1 MTIEEIKRKKQEYGY
16 TNEQMAE
23 LSGVPLPTV
32 RKVLSGATKSP
43 RYETIRRLSAV
54 FPGDYISGGIG
65 NTVSYGYK
73 PHFQM
78 LEEPSAAYQV
88 KQKNT
93 FQTQGTEEVS
103 DRYPRQG
110 SYTLEDY
117 FALPDEKRVELIDG
131 VFYDMGAPTT
141 PHQIIGGTVHAKL
154 LDFIFGKKGTCLPFI
169 APTDVQ
175 LDRDNRT
182 IVQPDVMI
190 VCDRSKITTQR
201 IFGAPDFVMEVLS
214 PGTKTKDIFVKT
226 GKYKN
231 AGVREYWIVDVK
243 HETVTKFLFLK
254 PDEEYTDGDT
264 VIRTYGFSEPVPVTV
279 LNEEI
284 SIDFSE
290 IAEIYSFLKG

>member
-1 MTIEEIKRKKQEYGY
+1 MTIAERKERKRELGYSIK
-16 TNEQMAE
+16 TLSE
-23 LSGVPLPTV
+23 LSGVPAATIQ
-32 RKVLSGATKSP
+32 KIFAGATAAP
-43 RYETIRRLSAV
+43 RRETILRLEQVLADRKPDTPMNSLETEPHKSGTDENVA
-54 FPGDYISGGIG
+54 GISPVGLSVREATEPAYKAGG
-65 NTVSYGYK
+65 NAPK
-73 PHFQM
+73 
-78 LEEPSAAYQV
+78 
-88 KQKNT
+88 KQ
-93 FQTQGTEEVS
+93 GE
-103 DRYPRQG
+103 
-110 SYTLEDY
+110 YTLEDY
-117 FALPDEKRVELIDG
+117 LALPDEQRVELIDG